1 MEQENKKIVITT
13 KDGKPLAIPPEGAL
27 GLLALGHKGLIA
39 WRQARREYNQKR
51 KAMKQ
56 EGQLQEEAQAQI
68 DTDIHEG
75 DKPLREPDTN
85 NMG

>member
-1 MEQENKKIVITT
+1 MDEENKKLVITT
-13 KDGKPLAIPPEGAL
+13 KDGKPLPIPPEGAL
-27 GLLALGHKGLIA
+27 GLLALGYKGLIA
-39 WRQARREYNQKR
+39 WRQARREYNQQR

-56 EGQLQEEAQAQI
+56 EGQLQEEAQI

>member
-1 MEQENKKIVITT
+1 MEQEKKLVITT
-13 KDGKPLAIPPEGAL
+13 KDGKVLKVPPEGAL

-39 WRQARREYNQKR
+39 WRQARKEFNQQR
-51 KAMKQ
+51 KGAVQ
-56 EGQLQEEAQAQI
+56 EGVLQEEATKKI

-85 NMG
+85 NLG